1 MEIKRLKLKSFR
13 NYESLDISFGSHIN
27 ILYGDNAQG
36 KSNLLEAIYVCASS
50 RSYRGCHDR
59 DMIRNGDDFGHIGM
73 ELFDDPSKIEID
85 IHLKKNDR
93 KGIAVNKIPIK
104 KVSELIGTVKLII
117 FSPEDL
123 SLIKGGPSGRR
134 NYLNMEISQL
144 IPLYLSDYAKY
155 KQALMQRNQL
165 LKDIKNKPDLEKTL
179 DIWDEQIIKY
189 GCGIIIE
196 RTRFIKQLNEVFSDT
211 HSFLTEKKEKAEI
224 KYQPSMTAA
233 DLLNNFKRY
242 RDRDLYMMSTTA
254 GPHRDDFTILINGMD
269 VRQYGS
275 QGQKKTAALALKLSE
290 IDLIKKKK
298 AEPILL
304 LDDVFSELDRKR
316 QTELMKMI
324 GEYQTF
330 ITCTK
335 PDELLKQFSDISRY
349 YLIKKGTAQESGG
362 F

>member
-1 MEIKRLKLKSFR
+1 
-13 NYESLDISFGSHIN
+13 
-27 ILYGDNAQG
+27 
-36 KSNLLEAIYVCASS
+36 
-50 RSYRGCHDR
+50 
-59 DMIRNGDDFGHIGM
+59 
-73 ELFDDPSKIEID
+73 
-85 IHLKKNDR
+85 
-93 KGIAVNKIPIK
+93 
-104 KVSELIGTVKLII
+104 
-117 FSPEDL
+117 
-123 SLIKGGPSGRR
+123 
-134 NYLNMEISQL
+134 
-144 IPLYLSDYAKY
+144 
-155 KQALMQRNQL
+155 
-165 LKDIKNKPDLEKTL
+165 
-179 DIWDEQIIKY
+179 
-189 GCGIIIE
+189 
-196 RTRFIKQLNEVFSDT
+196 
-211 HSFLTEKKEKAEI
+211 
-224 KYQPSMTAA
+224 MTAA
-233 DLLNNFKRY
+233 DLQNNFKRY